1 MALKHKDI
9 LGLRTLSQGEILE
22 ILDTAEIMKYILK
35 QNSKRTPTFWVNP
48 LWIFSMRIVLGLG
61 YPLN

>member
-48 LWIFSMRIVLGLG
+48 L
-61 YPLN
+61 